1 MKKNTWTKFMALLGL
16 FWIIIS
22 IVWSWAMIIYDL
34 YSSNNV
40 SNSEE
45 LTQEQI
51 EEIINSYSW
60 TVTSTGE
67 VNISTWV
74 TID

>member
-1 MKKNTWTKFMALLGL
+1 MALLGL